1 MGVRGGGRNEPGVV
15 RLGLSILILSGVGYF
30 MCWSVIQ
37 ALSELHSY
45 QQRERQLREEKGE

>member
-1 MGVRGGGRNEPGVV
+1 MGVRGGREQPSMV

-45 QQRERQLREEKGE
+45 QQREKYPREEKGE